1 MQRVCSESDEAMAR
15 QSVSGKSKLNKSTSC
30 EIPHTQDVPG
40 SKHKL
45 SLAPSASP
53 RQQVTT
59 KDISIDTNSP
69 SLSSMENLMSH
80 TLKHPPK
87 PSNGSAT
94 SDSVQCSKTSGTS
107 VQDLPSLHCSAC
119 NKRYK
124 TKAGLYKHQRSKH
137 LPMMNPSRPILCKE
151 GNCDFRCKRL
161 VELRKHLKCHGLEIN
176 TFVKN
181 FSIIN
186 GEILPK

>member
-1 MQRVCSESDEAMAR
+1 MVVEVHFPRLEHNMEKVLTSTRQGIQCLNLSQNSESSGLCWLNDE
-15 QSVSGKSKLNKSTSC
+15 VSCYYNCNVAKFFLEHSSYSGCSR
-30 EIPHTQDVPG
+30 ER
-40 SKHKL
+40 KHKL

-59 KDISIDTNSP
+59 KDISNSP
-69 SLSSMENLMSH
+69 SLSSMENLQVSH

-94 SDSVQCSKTSGTS
+94 PDSVQCSKTSGTS

-124 TKAGLYKHQRSKH
+124 TKAGLYKHQRSK
-137 LPMMNPSRPILCKE
+137 R
-151 GNCDFRCKRL
+151 R
-161 VELRKHLKCHGLEIN
+161 
-176 TFVKN
+176 
-181 FSIIN
+181 
-186 GEILPK
+186 